1 VNFTVTVPNAI
12 NEVGYSV
19 DNGSIQRI
27 PNLEKVSEESVPQGT
42 ILLPPYI
49 KVTYT
54 GTLVLNDLSEGNH
67 WVTIYQGYQY
77 TGRWARYEIEVWATA
92 EFLID
97 ASPPILKILES
108 TNTSSQQVTLNF
120 TINEPAS
127 WIAYSLDQQT
137 NITISGNTTLAGLY
151 EGSHNLIV
159 YANDTAGNMVSSQT
173 IYFTI
178 GTESVP
184 ESFPTAIAAATSGA
198 SAAIIV
204 ALLVY
209 FKKRKH

>member
-12 NEVGYSV
+12 NEVSYSV